1 MMKLSKDF
9 LINQN
14 ACTAGIEFYEDK
26 NLYGKE
32 YSEVI
37 RSCIEHGQREFAG
50 WLVELKKKEEYVR
63 LNGNIITMKA
73 YQVFNPMT
81 GTHEKYETEELAT
94 QALVE
99 VIKQIINHHNPTVCQ
114 EIANENGDTAWTAV
128 DLMPRIQI
136 TTVSM

>member
-1 MMKLSKDF
+1 MKLTKDF
-9 LINQN
+9 LIAQN
-14 ACTAGIEFYEDK
+14 ACAEGIKFHDDQNFE
-26 NLYGKE
+26 GKE

-37 RSCIEHGQREFAG
+37 RSCIELGESDFAG
-50 WLVELKKKEEYVR
+50 WLLEQKKKEHYVR

-73 YQVFNPMT
+73 YQVFNPIT

-128 DLMPRIQI
+128 DLMPKIQI
-136 TTVSM
+136 TTVGI